1 MRTLG
6 NEPARSRCGGQRCGG
21 SKRSRAHARAH
32 SAKTGWWA
40 SITWHRSS
48 GSMLRITGQLKASLV
63 YLLKFDPAD
72 KISEVTVLFV
82 DDIGAAERF
91 LGP

>member
-1 MRTLG
+1 VASVVRINAQDHGATLTV
-6 NEPARSRCGGQRCGG
+6 R
-21 SKRSRAHARAH
+21 
-32 SAKTGWWA
+32 
-40 SITWHRSS
+40 
-48 GSMLRITGQLKASLV
+48 LV

>member
-1 MRTLG
+1 VGEHHVASVVRINAQDHGATLTV
-6 NEPARSRCGGQRCGG
+6 R
-21 SKRSRAHARAH
+21 
-32 SAKTGWWA
+32 
-40 SITWHRSS
+40 
-48 GSMLRITGQLKASLV
+48 LV